1 MQPYKFR
8 APSLPIPTAG
18 YSQSQQDQFQNA
30 LRLYFNQLDTF
41 NLNVTVPNFGPS
53 SARPTVGLLVGQI
66 FFDTTLGIPIWW
78 NGLEWINALGQPLIY
93 VTSVS
98 TVGRVGTVVATT
110 FYPVVGVETIGE
122 IGTVTVTTV

>member
-78 NGLEWINALGQPLIY
+78 NGAQWVNALGYPSIY
-93 VTSVS
+93 VTGVAA
-98 TVGRVGTVVATT
+98 VARVGTAVVTT
-110 FYPVVGVETIGE
+110 YYPVVGVGTIGE